1 MQKLHTKK
9 CKKATNTKYAK
20 MLEIK
25 NTKNVKKKLPQN
37 MQQLQKNV
45 KSKECEAII
54 SKKEKNGGKCKQ
66 L

>member
-1 MQKLHTKK
+1 
-9 CKKATNTKYAK
+9 

-45 KSKECEAII
+45 KSKECKD
-54 SKKEKNGGKCKQ
+54 SNNFKKGKKWGEM
-66 L
+66 